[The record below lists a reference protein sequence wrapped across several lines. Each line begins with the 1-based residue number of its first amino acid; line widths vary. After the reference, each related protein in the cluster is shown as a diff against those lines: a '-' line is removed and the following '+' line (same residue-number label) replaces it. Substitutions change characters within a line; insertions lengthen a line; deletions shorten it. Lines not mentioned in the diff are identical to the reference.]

1 MLFGILLHLQFGN
14 FDVYA
19 GRLIRPAFLNGLPDY
34 LGIVLPESAF
44 CHAVLEE
51 LLQIV
56 GIGLGHPPVAVLM
69 GLALRKEP
77 QRRERDGSF
86 YRFVRLMKDEMTDE
100 QFLRCLLYTSPSPR
114 DA

>member
-1 MLFGILLHLQFGN
+1 MYMPVGSSDQRFSTVSLTTW
-14 FDVYA
+14 A
-19 GRLIRPAFLNGLPDY
+19 S
-34 LGIVLPESAF
+34 VLPESAF

-86 YRFVRLMKDEMTDE
+86 YRFCPAYEG
-100 QFLRCLLYTSPSPR
+100 
-114 DA
+114 